1 MCYKEF
7 KNQNLNQK
15 ENENDNDEN
24 IFNNN
29 LSSIQNATSNKNPI
43 IKSNINNIIENKS
56 TTVKTNNDIT
66 LDEEKSKNKNENLI
80 NDISDKININDIS
93 SETKSNC
100 LHYIGSNETSTPLI
114 KKSNAFGNHKDNL
127 DNSGEFLKPYNMNDL
142 NNNSDSDDEIKSIYP
157 FDKNSDK
164 SDSPPKEGINN
175 KEISSNINIKKKE
188 LENNNYLYKDK
199 KIVEFETKDDFSHQF
214 NDPNNLFDNSNF
226 YNKNKFN
233 IINNFSQNEIL
244 ASNNISLTDMNKSI
258 NYDDNNQIN
267 INDIS
272 ANFNASHNLYEIEIV
287 CGNNFSFLN
296 NSHTINSMNKKNN
309 LFDLSNFPN
318 QKDKSE
324 NNINNLLNLDI
335 PPIPKANSDEFII
348 KDYFNNNSNTPI
360 IIRKK
365 NELKE

>member
-1 MCYKEF
+1 
-7 KNQNLNQK
+7 
-15 ENENDNDEN
+15 
-24 IFNNN
+24 
-29 LSSIQNATSNKNPI
+29 
-43 IKSNINNIIENKS
+43 
-56 TTVKTNNDIT
+56 
-66 LDEEKSKNKNENLI
+66 
-80 NDISDKININDIS
+80 
-93 SETKSNC
+93 
-100 LHYIGSNETSTPLI
+100 
-114 KKSNAFGNHKDNL
+114 
-127 DNSGEFLKPYNMNDL
+127 MNDL
-142 NNNSDSDDEIKSIYP
+142 NNNSDSDDEIKSNYT
-157 FDKNSDK
+157 FDHLPPNFFNYKNSNK

-175 KEISSNINIKKKE
+175 KEISSYINIKKKE

-324 NNINNLLNLDI
+324 NNI
-335 PPIPKANSDEFII
+335 II
-348 KDYFNNNSNTPI
+348 YLI
-360 IIRKK
+360 
-365 NELKE
+365 